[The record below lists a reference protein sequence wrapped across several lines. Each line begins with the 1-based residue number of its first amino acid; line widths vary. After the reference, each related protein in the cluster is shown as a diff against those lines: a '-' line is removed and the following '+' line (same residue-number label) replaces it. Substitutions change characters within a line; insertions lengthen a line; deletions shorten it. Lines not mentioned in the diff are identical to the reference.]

1 MRFGCSGERPT
12 ADRLVGAR
20 MRADF
25 TSSRRAVHIAA
36 VGWIYVTLM
45 MAITEETVVAGIM
58 TFLLYG
64 VLPTLIIIYVGG
76 SPQRRKRNEQA
87 RLQMMQEQQNLAQ
100 QEPNR
105 DPNKLN

>member
-1 MRFGCSGERPT
+1 MRFGYSGERPLRT
-12 ADRLVGAR
+12 VWVGAR

>member
-1 MRFGCSGERPT
+1 MRFGYSGERPLQT
-12 ADRLVGAR
+12 VWVGAR

-25 TSSRRAVHIAA
+25 ISSRRAVHIAA

-64 VLPTLIIIYVGG
+64 VLPTLNIIYVGG